1 MIEFYEYEIIILNL
15 RYKDIEFLIIFIIE
29 NVNKLQKTF
38 LEGIM

>member
-15 RYKDIEFLIIFIIE
+15 RYKDIEFWIIFIIE
-29 NVNKLQKTF
+29 NENKLQKTF